1 MKITKTTT
9 LEKVLKIK
17 NAEKVLSK
25 YNLPCLT
32 CPMAQMEMNSLKLG
46 DICNMYGID
55 LEKVLKEL
63 NKL

>member
-32 CPMAQMEMNSLKLG
+32 CPMAQMEMSSLKLG
-46 DICNMYGID
+46 DICNM
-55 LEKVLKEL
+55 
-63 NKL
+63 